1 MKLFNTAVIWCVLT
15 TLFSYAHCAER
26 EYNIAAVERE
36 WDYAPTGINELT
48 GVSLDEDEYVLLCVA
63 FVFIVVALNID
74 FQFLCLVAC
83 YKLADDGMRS
93 KIFSLVSTS

>member
-1 MKLFNTAVIWCVLT
+1 MELFNTAVIWCVLT
-15 TLFSYAHCAER
+15 TLFSHTHCAER

-74 FQFLCLVAC
+74 LLCA
-83 YKLADDGMRS
+83 
-93 KIFSLVSTS
+93 FSLAINLQTMACVRKF